1 MLYNKFMSDEKII
14 EEIKTFLKKDSI
26 KINDNLRDLGIDSLD
41 LLDFILEAEE
51 KFNIKIED
59 DELLNLNTISDV
71 VALIKTKF

>member
-1 MLYNKFMSDEKII
+1 MSDEKII

-26 KINDNLRDLGIDSLD
+26 KIDDNLRDLGIDSLD

-59 DELLNLNTISDV
+59 DELLDLYTISDV

>member
-1 MLYNKFMSDEKII
+1 MSDEKII

-26 KINDNLRDLGIDSLD
+26 NITDNLRDLGIDSLD

-51 KFNIKIED
+51 KFDIKIED

>member
-1 MLYNKFMSDEKII
+1 MSDEKII